1 MTLTG
6 SFPWSWWGADSS
18 RSWPLLFLQPASV
31 LGGWDERVEAD
42 GTRGGRRGGRP
53 NIYDPPVPPADT
65 VSGAFTL
72 LRYTTCRTAAEADCV
87 SATAVRGIFTG
98 TLSMSR
104 NWSPALWSRHVNSLE
119 SFTAHTVLTEIAQG
133 QQDHT
138 WSAQGSFDT
147 LYKQQNTVFIP
158 LHLYS
163 KQSAN
168 YSDA

>member
-1 MTLTG
+1 M
-6 SFPWSWWGADSS
+6 
-18 RSWPLLFLQPASV
+18 
-31 LGGWDERVEAD
+31 EAD

-87 SATAVRGIFTG
+87 SATAARGIFTG

-104 NWSPALWSRHVNSLE
+104 NWSPALCSRHVNSLE